1 MLGEMTETQ
10 CDGIRVYTYTAPD
23 DGWRVNTH
31 LIELPTQI
39 IAVDAQYTLRYAREI
54 VDYIRTLGKPITR
67 LYITHYHPDHL
78 LGAAAFAAPLH
89 ALAEVK
95 AKIELVGDRVAAEEH
110 AKLGK
115 VTPQRAE
122 RPSRI
127 AIPGMEV
134 IEGTRFEFL
143 RLRHAETEDAL
154 MIGLPDQ
161 RILITQ
167 DLIYNAVHAF
177 IGEQAFDGWAVAL
190 KSYRALPYD
199 RILPGHGAPGGP
211 ELYDAMAQYL
221 TVARAALSEASDP
234 DDLKRRLISAFP
246 QFGGRTLLDHEMRF
260 LFPVRQK
267 RRSTTIV
274 FLPAKEHL
282 CPGSI

>member
-1 MLGEMTETQ
+1 MLGEMTVTE
-10 CDGIRVYTYTAPD
+10 CDGVRIHTYTAPD
-23 DGWRVNTH
+23 EGWRVNTH

-39 IAVDAQYTLRYAREI
+39 VAVDAQYTLRYAREI
-54 VDYIRTLGKPITR
+54 VDYIGTLGKPLAR
-67 LYITHYHPDHL
+67 VYLTHYHPDHL

-95 AKIELVGDRVAAEEH
+95 ARIELVGDRVAAEEH
-110 AKLGK
+110 AKLGDI
-115 VTPQRAE
+115 VPQRAE

-134 IEGTRFEFL
+134 IEGTRFEFF

-161 RILITQ
+161 RVLITQ

-190 KSYRALPYD
+190 KNYRALPYD

-260 LFPVRQK
+260 LFPARQ
-267 RRSTTIV
+267 REDQHR
-274 FLPAKEHL
+274 
-282 CPGSI
+282 